1 MLKYL
6 ISLLLTLAIEG
17 CVTAA
22 VSRKSEWL
30 IYVCI
35 VNVMTNP
42 PANVLFNGLK
52 PLLTREGRI
61 ALIIILEAVVI
72 LAEGFL
78 FHLYRKKERRGLRC
92 ISLGKCMLWSLALNL
107 LSYGLGSLINKV
119 I

>member
-42 PANVLFNGLK
+42 PANVLFNG
-52 PLLTREGRI
+52 
-61 ALIIILEAVVI
+61 
-72 LAEGFL
+72 F
-78 FHLYRKKERRGLRC
+78 
-92 ISLGKCMLWSLALNL
+92 
-107 LSYGLGSLINKV
+107 
-119 I
+119 